1 MSEATTK
8 LHDLILG
15 AWGTQALYV
24 AARLRLADLLAS
36 GLRSSDEIARELGVD
51 RESIYRVMRYL
62 SGLGVFAQ
70 AGEDSFALAELGNL
84 MRSGVQ
90 DSARG
95 MALWYGEVLWPAW
108 GALFE
113 AVKTGQQ
120 GFEIAASRGAARASD
135 PETAAALNEFMAEA
149 TAREASA
156 IIDAYDF
163 SRFGTIM
170 DVGGG
175 FGALMTAILK
185 RHRAARGI
193 VFDQSSAREGAIH
206 YIKSVGV
213 EDRCEFVVGDFF
225 KEVPSGA
232 DALIL
237 KHITHNWDDDRSQAV
252 LRNCQ
257 RAKRPDVPILIM
269 DMIAPEAMGNSRAD
283 CAAARM
289 DLTMMLGGGRER
301 TELQL
306 RTLVEGAELA
316 VARIVPTSA
325 MISIVEVC

>member
-1 MSEATTK
+1 MSETTTK

-36 GLRSSDEIARELGVD
+36 GLRSSDEIARATGAD
-51 RESIYRVMRYL
+51 RESLYRVMRYL
-62 SGLGVFAQ
+62 AGLGILAQ
-70 AGEDSFALAELGNL
+70 TAEDSFILAELGNL
-84 MRSGVQ
+84 MRSGAQ
-90 DSARG
+90 NSARG

-113 AVKTGQQ
+113 AVKTGQK

-175 FGALMTAILK
+175 FGALITAILT
-185 RHRAARGI
+185 RYRASRGI
-193 VFDQSSAREGAIH
+193 VFDQSSTRDGARD
-206 YIKSVGV
+206 YIRSAGV
-213 EDRCEFVVGDFF
+213 EDQCEVVVGDFF
-225 KEVPSGA
+225 KEVPAGA
-232 DALIL
+232 DLLIL
-237 KHITHNWDDDRSQAV
+237 KHIMHNWDDDRAQAV
-252 LRNCQ
+252 LRNCR
-257 RAKRPDVPILIM
+257 RAKRADVPILIM
-269 DMIAPEAMGNSRAD
+269 DMIAPEVMGNSSAD

-301 TELQL
+301 TELQF
-306 RTLVEGAELA
+306 RTLVEGAELRM
-316 VARIVPTSA
+316 ARIVPTSA